1 MSKLDHTQFAKWS
14 KPADGDKTI
23 TGCVSGQPIFIIHQV
38 ATGGDKSVY
47 FSIQIKSGAAH
58 ASTSTKN
65 YYAIGTP
72 WNSSDTWGDRQ
83 PSTNV
88 LVIIPNASNVVI
100 CLYGTTDDDNIYVY
114 KQ

>member
-1 MSKLDHTQFAKWS
+1 MCRKNHTLFAKWS
-14 KPADGDKTI
+14 KPEDSDKTI
-23 TGCVSGQPIFIIHQV
+23 TGCVSGEPIFIIHQV
-38 ATGGDKSVY
+38 ASAGDHSVY

-88 LVIIPNASNVVI
+88 LVIIPNATNVVI
-100 CLYGTTDDDNIYVY
+100 HFFDAYDDDVIYVY

>member
-1 MSKLDHTQFAKWS
+1 MSKLDHTLFAKWS
-14 KPADGDKTI
+14 KPAEGDKTI

-38 ATGGDKSVY
+38 ASIRQSSVY
-47 FSIQIKSGAAH
+47 FSIQIRSGAEH
-58 ASTSTKN
+58 ASNSTTN

-72 WNSSDTWGDRQ
+72 WNSSEAWGDRQ